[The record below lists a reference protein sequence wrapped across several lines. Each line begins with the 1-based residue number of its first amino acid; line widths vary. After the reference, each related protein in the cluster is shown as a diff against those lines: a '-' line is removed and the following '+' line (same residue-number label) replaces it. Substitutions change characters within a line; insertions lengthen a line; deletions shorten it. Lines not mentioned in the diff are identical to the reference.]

1 MWSHWEFGDDGMSS
15 RHVSGSHNL
24 REPDYYY
31 THESDRKA
39 EFWTPVP
46 ICGEAATNTLG
57 TPVPLISCTTQ
68 RAFFRL
74 GGKLGYQS
82 TISIRTNSDAW
93 AGCLELHH
101 KAQVTHPGSPEE
113 NSPQSGDTCE
123 LVVISKGFAYNDN
136 YEYSM
141 DEWKCKERPRSGEK
155 YEFYNVMWIS
165 WLDGIAY
172 RNGIGRVPK
181 KIWEKE
187 ELESIDLVLG

>member
-1 MWSHWEFGDDGMSS
+1 MLGLGVSNFTTKRKSH
-15 RHVSGSHNL
+15 
-24 REPDYYY
+24 
-31 THESDRKA
+31 
-39 EFWTPVP
+39 
-46 ICGEAATNTLG
+46 
-57 TPVPLISCTTQ
+57 
-68 RAFFRL
+68 FRVL
-74 GGKLGYQS
+74 P
-82 TISIRTNSDAW
+82 N
-93 AGCLELHH
+93 
-101 KAQVTHPGSPEE
+101 E

-187 ELESIDLVLG
+187 ELGRVPAMEV